1 MAMEI
6 EEDTAVIPSEEAQSY
21 SGSWVSPIMKYLQ
34 NGEIP
39 MGENPRAF
47 RIKVSQFTILNN
59 VLYKR
64 SLAGPYLRCIE
75 DPEN

>member
-1 MAMEI
+1 
-6 EEDTAVIPSEEAQSY
+6 
-21 SGSWVSPIMKYLQ
+21 
-34 NGEIP
+34 

-47 RIKVSQFTILNN
+47 RIKVSQFTILKN

-75 DPEN
+75 DPEIQEVLRDFHEGDCGNHTRGRDCSQGSLEQDTTGQL